1 MSGYGLRRRAKL
13 SLISCDRI
21 QFSEIYLYTSLFT
34 RQAQSIIFCLANMSL
49 AMIECGRIVL
59 VRPLRRQSV
68 LGAKGRR
75 IDTCPYRLYYSKGC
89 GSAACSGLH
98 YLVQICDA
106 YRHVTTHTAPLD
118 VISCCPNPYAVEH
131 QDLARS
137 TRGNLQQGR
146 SPMPE
151 PRIRVGAP

>member
-21 QFSEIYLYTSLFT
+21 QFLEIYLYTSLFT

-75 IDTCPYRLYYSKGC
+75 IDTCPYRLYYSIRC
-89 GSAACSGLH
+89 GSAASFGLH
-98 YLVQICDA
+98 YFVPICHA
-106 YRHVTTHTAPLD
+106 YSHVTTHTAPLD
-118 VISCCPNPYAVEH
+118 VISCCPGPYAVEH

-137 TRGNLQQGR
+137 TGEILNREGHPCR
-146 SPMPE
+146 SP
-151 PRIRVGAP
+151 GFA